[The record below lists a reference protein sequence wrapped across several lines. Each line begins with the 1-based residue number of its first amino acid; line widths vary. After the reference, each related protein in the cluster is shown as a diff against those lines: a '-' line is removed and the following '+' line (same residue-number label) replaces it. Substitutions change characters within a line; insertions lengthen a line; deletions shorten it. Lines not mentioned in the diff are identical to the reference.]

1 MRLDFSGERVLAVV
15 AHPDDAEVL
24 CAGTLA
30 RAKRDGAEIGICVLC
45 KGDRGQPAVPIPDL
59 IAVRRREMAAAAK
72 LLGAVLLR
80 GEFGDGQLVDGPAQ
94 RKKLI
99 ELYRRFQP
107 TLVLAHWKEDYH
119 ADHRAAG
126 ALAEATSWFCASAG
140 HRTRTAPMHGQ
151 PALWWID
158 TMNMTGFEPGFFVD
172 VSDQIDL
179 KRRMLAC
186 HRSQVQRSADSD
198 LAPLEEVMI
207 RQARARG
214 AQAGVTAAEAFRLHL
229 AWKRVRAW

>member
-30 RAKRDGAEIGICVLC
+30 RARRDGATVGICVLC
-45 KGDRGQPAVPIPDL
+45 RGDRGQPAVPMANL
-59 IAVRRREMAAAAK
+59 TAVRRREMTAAAK

-80 GEFGDGQLVDGPAQ
+80 GEFRDGQLVDGPEQ

-99 ELYRRFQP
+99 ELYRRFRP

-119 ADHRAAG
+119 VDHRAAG
-126 ALAEATSWFCASAG
+126 TLAEATSWFCASAG
-140 HRTRTAPMHGQ
+140 HKTRSASLDCQ
-151 PALWWID
+151 PALWWMD
-158 TMNMTGFEPGFFVD
+158 TMNMTGFAPGFFVD
-172 VSDQIDL
+172 VSDQLDL

-186 HRSQVQRSADSD
+186 HRSQLQRSADSD
-198 LAPLEEVMI
+198 FSPLEELMI
-207 RQARARG
+207 RQVQARG
-214 AQAGVTAAEAFRLHL
+214 AQAGVAAAEAFRLHV
-229 AWKRVRAW
+229 AWKRARAW

>member
-30 RAKRDGAEIGICVLC
+30 RAKRDGATIGICVLC
-45 KGDRGQPAVPIPDL
+45 KGDRGQPAVTIANL
-59 IAVRRREMAAAAK
+59 AAVRRREMAAAAK

-119 ADHRAAG
+119 PDHRAAG
-126 ALAEATSWFCASAG
+126 ALAEAVSWFCASAG
-140 HRTRTAPMHGQ
+140 HGSRAAPMGCQ
-151 PALWWID
+151 PALWWMD

-186 HRSQVQRSADSD
+186 HQSQLRRSGDGD
-198 LAPLEEVMI
+198 FAPLEEQMI
-207 RQARARG
+207 RQAQARG
-214 AQAGVTAAEAFRLHL
+214 TQAGVAAAEAFRVHL
-229 AWKRVRAW
+229 AWKRARAL

>member
-30 RAKRDGAEIGICVLC
+30 RAKRDGAAIGICVLC
-45 KGDRGQPAVPIPDL
+45 KGDRGQPATPITNL
-59 IAVRRREMAAAAK
+59 AAGRRREMAAAAK

-80 GEFGDGQLVDGPAQ
+80 GEFGDGRLIDGPAQ

-99 ELYRRFQP
+99 QLCRRFRP

-126 ALAEATSWFCASAG
+126 ALAEATTWFCASAG
-140 HRTRTAPMHGQ
+140 HRTQAAPMDRQ
-151 PALWWID
+151 PALWWMD
-158 TMNMTGFEPGFFVD
+158 TMNMIGFEPGFFVD
-172 VSDQIDL
+172 VSGQIDL

-186 HRSQVQRSADSD
+186 HKSQLARSADGD
-198 LAPLEEVMI
+198 FAPLEEQMV
-207 RQARARG
+207 RQAEARG
-214 AQAGVTAAEAFRLHL
+214 AQAGVAAAEAFRTHL
-229 AWKRVRAW
+229 AWKRARAW